1 MPSGGGPGGDRPPG
15 GGAGAPPEEAKMK
28 RASTACKEC
37 QKRRTRCTGMPCTEC
52 VTHGRECVT
61 DELSDKRRKA
71 SARRTQEELN
81 DTRTILDSLLELMR
95 IGDPASLQSMIQTVR
110 GGAGLDEIR
119 NFLDQVLPTQQSNI
133 LNTQHPPHN
142 LDPMMDPSMRG
153 YFNPNS
159 H

>member
-1 MPSGGGPGGDRPPG
+1 
-15 GGAGAPPEEAKMK
+15 
-28 RASTACKEC
+28 
-37 QKRRTRCTGMPCTEC
+37 
-52 VTHGRECVT
+52 
-61 DELSDKRRKA
+61 
-71 SARRTQEELN
+71 
-81 DTRTILDSLLELMR
+81 MR